1 MNIDR
6 LAVNTI
12 RVLSA
17 EAVQKANS
25 GHPGLPL
32 GAAPMAYTLW
42 SRIMKHNP
50 ENPNWINRDRFVLSA
65 GHGSMLLYSLLHMF
79 GYDLSM
85 EEIKKFRQL
94 GSQTPGHP
102 EYGHTV
108 GVETTTGPLG
118 QGLAN
123 AVGMAMAEAHLA
135 SLFNT
140 EERKIVDHYTYAIV
154 GDGCMMEGITNEASS
169 LAGTL
174 GLSKLI
180 VLYDSNNISIE
191 GDTDLAFREDVGAR
205 YEALGWDVQF
215 VEDGSDLDTIEEAI
229 FNAKSN
235 KEKPSFIEIKTR
247 IGYGS
252 AKEGQASAHGE
263 PLGEENL
270 AGLKSNLGWEHGE
283 EFIVPEKVKSHMQSI
298 LVEKKAE
305 ESDWNREYKLY
316 KKENPE
322 LAAKFE
328 AFINAEIPK
337 EYLNSEE
344 FYSFEKDMA
353 TRQSSEVVLNRI
365 ADKMPQLFGGSA
377 DLAPSNK
384 TVMKSYSSFSKE
396 DYSGSNIHFG
406 VREHAMAS
414 VSNGIALHGG
424 LVPYC
429 ATFLI
434 FSDYLKPAFRLS
446 AIMNKQVIYVLTHD
460 SIGVGEDGPTH
471 QPIEQLSMLRSTPN
485 AVVFR
490 PCDAKEVA
498 ASWAYAL
505 ERKDGPTALALT
517 RQTVRNLEETGKDAL
532 KGGYVLKDFGDK
544 VDMIIISSGSEVSLA
559 YDAAVE
565 LCKRGIG
572 ARVVSMPSM
581 EVFEAQS
588 PEYKESV
595 LPSDVDIRISV
606 EAGATMSWYRYI
618 GSKGVAIG
626 IDRFGASAPG
636 EQLFE
641 EFELTVE
648 RVVKE
653 AIKAVGIKIGK
664 EPADFLN

>member
-85 EEIKKFRQL
+85 EEIKNFRQL

-215 VEDGSDLDTIEEAI
+215 VEDGNDLDVIEEAI
-229 FNAKSN
+229 VNAKSN
-235 KEKPSFIEIKTR
+235 TEKPSFIEIKTR

-263 PLGEENL
+263 PLGEENV

-283 EFIVPEKVKSHMQSI
+283 EFVVPEKVKSHMQSI
-298 LVEKKAE
+298 LAEKKAE

-337 EYLNSEE
+337 GYLNSEE

-365 ADKMPQLFGGSA
+365 AEKMPQLFGGSA

-396 DYSGSNIHFG
+396 DYGGSNIHFG

-471 QPIEQLSMLRSTPN
+471 QPIEQLSMLRATPN

-505 ERKDGPTALALT
+505 ERKDGPTVLALT

-544 VDMIIISSGSEVSLA
+544 VDIIIISSGSEVPLA

-565 LCKRGIG
+565 LCKRDIG
-572 ARVVSMPSM
+572 VRVVSMPSM
-581 EVFEAQS
+581 DVFEAQS

-606 EAGATMSWYRYI
+606 EAGATMPWYRYI

-636 EQLFE
+636 DQLFE

-653 AIKAVGIKIGK
+653 AIKIL
-664 EPADFLN
+664 E

>member
-85 EEIKKFRQL
+85 EEIKNFRQL
-94 GSQTPGHP
+94 ESQTPGHP

-140 EERKIVDHYTYAIV
+140 EKREIVDHYTYAIV

-191 GDTDLAFREDVGAR
+191 GDTDLAFREDVATR
-205 YEALGWDVQF
+205 YEALGWDVHF
-215 VEDGSDLDTIEEAI
+215 VEDGNDLEKIEEAI
-229 FNAKSN
+229 VSAKAN
-235 KEKPSFIEIKTR
+235 TEKPSFIEIKTR

-263 PLGEENL
+263 PLGEENV
-270 AGLKSNLGWEHGE
+270 AGLKSNLGWEYGE
-283 EFIVPEKVKSHMQSI
+283 EFVVPEKVKSHIQSI
-298 LVEKKAE
+298 IAEKKAE
-305 ESDWNREYKLY
+305 ESAWNREYKLY

-328 AFINAEIPK
+328 YFINAETPK
-337 EYLNSEE
+337 DYLDSEE
-344 FYSFEKDMA
+344 LYSFEKDMA
-353 TRQSSEVVLNRI
+353 TRQSSEIVLNRI
-365 ADKMPQLFGGSA
+365 ADNMPQLFGGSA

-384 TVMKSYSSFSKE
+384 TVMKSYGSFSKE

-434 FSDYLKPAFRLS
+434 FSDYFKPAFRLS

-471 QPIEQLSMLRSTPN
+471 QPIEQLSMLRATPN

-498 ASWAYAL
+498 ASWTYAL
-505 ERKDGPTALALT
+505 SRKDGPTVLALT
-517 RQTVRNLEETGKDAL
+517 RQTVRNLEETGKDTL

-544 VDMIIISSGSEVSLA
+544 VEMIIIASGSEVSLA
-559 YDAAVE
+559 YDAAME

-595 LPSDVDIRISV
+595 LPSQITNRISV
-606 EAGATMSWYRYI
+606 EAGATMPWYRYI
-618 GSKGVAIG
+618 GSRGVAIG
-626 IDRFGASAPG
+626 IDSFGASAPG
-636 EQLFE
+636 DQLFE
-641 EFELTVE
+641 KFELTVE

-653 AIKAVGIKIGK
+653 AIKMI
-664 EPADFLN
+664 E

>member
-85 EEIKKFRQL
+85 EEIKNFRQL

-191 GDTDLAFREDVGAR
+191 GDTDLAFREDVGPR

-215 VEDGSDLDTIEEAI
+215 VEDGNDLDVIEEAI
-229 FNAKSN
+229 LNAKSN
-235 KEKPSFIEIKTR
+235 TEKPSFIEIKTR

-263 PLGEENL
+263 PLGEENV

-283 EFIVPEKVKSHMQSI
+283 EFVVPEKVKSHMQSI
-298 LVEKKAE
+298 LAEKKAE
-305 ESDWNREYKLY
+305 ESDWNKEYKLY

-337 EYLNSEE
+337 GYLNSEE

-365 ADKMPQLFGGSA
+365 AEKMPQLFGGSA

-396 DYSGSNIHFG
+396 DYGGSNIHFG

-471 QPIEQLSMLRSTPN
+471 QPIEQLSMLRATPN

-544 VDMIIISSGSEVSLA
+544 VDIIIISSGSEVSLA

-572 ARVVSMPSM
+572 VRVVSMPSM

-595 LPSDVDIRISV
+595 LPSDLDIRISV
-606 EAGATMSWYRYI
+606 EAGATMPWYRYI
-618 GSKGVAIG
+618 GPKGVAIG

-636 EQLFE
+636 DQLFE

-653 AIKAVGIKIGK
+653 AIKIL
-664 EPADFLN
+664 E

>member
-1 MNIDR
+1 MNIDN

-17 EAVQKANS
+17 EAVQRANS

-85 EEIKKFRQL
+85 EEIKSFRQL

-140 EERKIVDHYTYAIV
+140 EDRKIVDHYTYAIV

-191 GDTDLAFREDVGAR
+191 GDTDLAFREDVASR
-205 YEALGWDVQF
+205 YRALGWDVQF
-215 VEDGSDLDTIEEAI
+215 IEDGNDLEKIEEAI
-229 FNAKSN
+229 ANAKLN
-235 KEKPSFIEIKTR
+235 TEKPSFIEIKTR

-270 AGLKSNLGWEHGE
+270 AGLKSNLGWEHDE

-298 LVEKKAE
+298 LAEKKAE
-305 ESDWNREYKLY
+305 ESAWNREYKLY

-337 EYLNSEE
+337 GYMGSEE

-365 ADKMPQLFGGSA
+365 AEKMPQLFGGSA

-406 VREHAMAS
+406 VREHAMAA

-446 AIMNKQVIYVLTHD
+446 AIMNKQVVYVLTHD

-505 ERKDGPTALALT
+505 GRKDGPTALALT
-517 RQTVRNLEETGKDAL
+517 RQTVRNLEETGKEAL

-544 VDMIIISSGSEVSLA
+544 LDMIIMASGSEVSLA

-565 LCKRGIG
+565 LGKRGIG
-572 ARVVSMPSM
+572 TRVVSMPSM

-595 LPSDVDIRISV
+595 LPGDIDLRISV
-606 EAGATMSWYRYI
+606 EAGATMPWYRYI
-618 GSKGVAIG
+618 GPKGVAIG
-626 IDRFGASAPG
+626 IDSFGASAPG
-636 EQLFE
+636 DQLFE
-641 EFELTVE
+641 KFEMTVE
-648 RVVKE
+648 RIVGE
-653 AIKAVGIKIGK
+653 AMRII
-664 EPADFLN
+664 E